1 MTKQRARQRTERQAR
16 ADRDRAARAQRQRP
30 AARRPG
36 ARRGRG
42 RTGRVGLRRTR
53 NQRIGISVLTALG
66 IVVIWLLA
74 PTPLAVA
81 LSVLLLLALPAFV
94 VLTLGRR
101 Y

>member
-1 MTKQRARQRTERQAR
+1 
-16 ADRDRAARAQRQRP
+16 
-30 AARRPG
+30 
-36 ARRGRG
+36 
-42 RTGRVGLRRTR
+42 VGLRRTR
-53 NQRIGISVLTALG
+53 NQRIGISVLTVLG

>member
-1 MTKQRARQRTERQAR
+1 
-16 ADRDRAARAQRQRP
+16 
-30 AARRPG
+30 
-36 ARRGRG
+36 
-42 RTGRVGLRRTR
+42 VGLRRTR
-53 NQRIGISVLTALG
+53 SQRIGIVVLTVLG